1 MQMKGVSEKTK
12 QKQFRAERN
21 AEIKS
26 DKCVSQFTMTIR
38 FLFFFFRRSIFLAC
52 SIVWHRA
59 GKEGIVE
66 HRQQE
71 SLHAPNRW
79 NKTKKIK

>member
-38 FLFFFFRRSIFLAC
+38 FLFFFFVDRFFSRVRLYGTERGKKASSSIGSRSHYTLRID
-52 SIVWHRA
+52 
-59 GKEGIVE
+59 G
-66 HRQQE
+66 
-71 SLHAPNRW
+71 
-79 NKTKKIK
+79 TKRKK